1 MLKRI
6 LIIGGLFLLLMG
18 CRSHLL
24 QINVHF
30 SRLSGLAPG
39 DRVVFQGN
47 TAGYVDAIH
56 YNKNNS
62 YVVQL
67 NIDKGFENATTE
79 HTRFSVADDRTLPG
93 HKAIVMRLLREGGLP
108 LTDGAFVRGDEAG
121 ENMSEQFKQSLDVGF
136 SVLIKQLE
144 ELVEDL
150 KQVPQSEAYRQL
162 KKSLAELADEIERSE
177 GQARQKI
184 KEEWLP
190 FFEKE
195 LEELQRRLK
204 IEGREEETKS
214 LQEELDRIR
223 KI

>member
-18 CRSHLL
+18 CRSQPL
-24 QINVHF
+24 QINVNY

-56 YNKNNS
+56 YNKNSS

-67 NIDKGFENATTE
+67 NIDKGFVNAATE
-79 HTRFSVADDRTLPG
+79 HTRFKVADDRSLPG
-93 HKAIVMRLLREGGLP
+93 HKAIVMTLPREGGLP
-108 LTDGAFVRGDEAG
+108 LTDGAFVRGEEAG
-121 ENMSEQFKQSLDVGF
+121 ENMSEQLKQSVDEGF
-136 SVLIKQLE
+136 SIVIKQLE
-144 ELVEDL
+144 GLVEDL
-150 KQVPQSEAYRQL
+150 KRVPQSEAYRQL
-162 KKSLAELADEIERSE
+162 KESLSELGDEIERSE
-177 GQARQKI
+177 GRARQKI

-195 LEELQRRLK
+195 LNELQRRLK
-204 IEGREEETKS
+204 VEGREEETKS
-214 LQEELDRIR
+214 LQDELDRIR